1 MGGQRMLYPSD
12 RFTEMEKHMDN
23 LITRFSQALL
33 AVAAT
38 GASAIILQMAM
49 VAA

>member
-1 MGGQRMLYPSD
+1 MLSPSD
-12 RFTEMEKHMDN
+12 RFIETEKHMDN

>member
-1 MGGQRMLYPSD
+1 
-12 RFTEMEKHMDN
+12 MDN

-38 GASAIILQMAM
+38 GATVAVLQFAM
-49 VAA
+49 LAS

>member
-1 MGGQRMLYPSD
+1 
-12 RFTEMEKHMDN
+12 MDT

-33 AVAAT
+33 ALAAT
-38 GASAIILQMAM
+38 GASALMLQIAM

>member
-1 MGGQRMLYPSD
+1 
-12 RFTEMEKHMDN
+12 MDN